1 MAYDRRKIAN
11 SFYLPKRPF
20 LSGIASL
27 FSLPGSYSRYYTD
40 QILSRS
46 NADAIRADWE
56 AVGENLWWALGQ
68 YEEREKKVNDG
79 E

>member
-1 MAYDRRKIAN
+1 MAQDRRKIAN
-11 SFYLPKRPF
+11 SFYLPKHPF
-20 LSGIASL
+20 LRGIASL
-27 FSLPGSYSRYYTD
+27 FSLPGSYSRFYTD

-68 YEEREKKVNDG
+68 YEEREKTVNDG